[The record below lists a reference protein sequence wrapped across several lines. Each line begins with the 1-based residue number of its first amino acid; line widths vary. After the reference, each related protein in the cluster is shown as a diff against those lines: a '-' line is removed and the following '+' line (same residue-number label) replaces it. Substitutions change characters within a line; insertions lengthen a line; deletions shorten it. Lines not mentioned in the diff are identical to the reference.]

1 VLPLAADNDLDGD
14 IIRGLLRRD
23 PGIDLVRLVDV
34 GMASRTDPEVLV
46 WAAREGRVLV
56 TQDKNTM
63 IGYAWD
69 RVTNGLPMEGVLVRL
84 KSMPIGQAIDDLL
97 VIASCG
103 MPGDF
108 RDQVRFLPL

>member
-1 VLPLAADNDLDGD
+1 MLPHAADHDLDGD

-23 PGIDLVRLVDV
+23 PGLDLVRLVDV

-56 TQDKNTM
+56 TQDRNTM
-63 IGYAWD
+63 VGYAWD

-84 KSMPIGQAIDDLL
+84 TSMSIGQAIDELL

-103 MPGDF
+103 LPGDF
-108 RDQVRFLPL
+108 RDHVRFLPL